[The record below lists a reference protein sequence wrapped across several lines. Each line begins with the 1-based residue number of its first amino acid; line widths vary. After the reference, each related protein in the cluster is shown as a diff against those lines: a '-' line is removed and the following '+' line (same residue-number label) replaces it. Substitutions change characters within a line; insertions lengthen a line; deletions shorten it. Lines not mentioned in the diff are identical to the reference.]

1 MSEADLKPLN
11 IKVFEN
17 FRHLDED
24 TIDVV
29 LAPYVRDI
37 KQKIVI
43 LDDDPT
49 GVQTVNDVYVYT
61 DWKVETIKKGLEGT
75 KKLFFILTNSRG
87 LTVPETRKVHT
98 EIAHNLAQASRE
110 TGIDFIIISE
120 AILPSEVII
129 LLKQRF

>member
-61 DWKVETIKKGLEGT
+61 DWEVETIKKGLEGT
-75 KKLFFILTNSRG
+75 KKLFFILT
-87 LTVPETRKVHT
+87 K
-98 EIAHNLAQASRE
+98 
-110 TGIDFIIISE
+110 
-120 AILPSEVII
+120 
-129 LLKQRF
+129 